1 MAEEHMKNKKSK
13 IRFISK
19 IYSDVNIIK
28 YLQNKSKGQTL
39 KIEIE
44 PQKSFPE
51 KIIKSLIFAKN
62 NSS

>member
-1 MAEEHMKNKKSK
+1 VAKEDIKNIKSK

-19 IYSDVNIIK
+19 IYSEANVIK
-28 YLQNKSKGQTL
+28 YLQNKFKDQTL

-51 KIIKSLIFAKN
+51 KIIKSLIFAQN
-62 NSS
+62 NSF